1 MNNII
6 KTIRNRFKE
15 EIVTV
20 TLNPVLDKTLW
31 VKDFTPG
38 KTFQVERSESVAG
51 GKGVNVS
58 RALKTLG
65 LGSLA
70 TGIMASGGSEP
81 YIDLMEKDSIQHDFI
96 SVHGSLRTNITIISN
111 TISGETH
118 LRDRGPSLKNSILTD
133 MEIKLQKLSMRH
145 NYFVFSGSLP
155 EGLSDNTYNRLI
167 NTVTKTGKV
176 AIFDASGVPFK
187 EGLKA
192 KPFFIKPNAPEV
204 RDALGFFPETREELM
219 AAIQSF
225 VHLGIE
231 NIMITLGEKGLFF
244 FQGKNIL
251 HARVDIPHP
260 LNTVGSGD
268 ASLAGGLIGIVG
280 DFETEET
287 ARLACAMGG
296 ANTFVSGA
304 CVFNIE
310 DVDKLFDRVEIIIL

>member
-6 KTIRNRFKE
+6 KKIRNRFKE

-31 VKDFTPG
+31 IKDFTPG
-38 KTFQVERSESVAG
+38 KTFQVERSETVAG
-51 GKGVNVS
+51 GKGVNIS
-58 RALKTLG
+58 RALQILG
-65 LGSLA
+65 IRSVA
-70 TGIMASGGSEP
+70 TGIMALGGSEP
-81 YIDLMEKDSIQHDFI
+81 YISLLEKDTIQHDFI
-96 SVHGSLRTNITIISN
+96 SVDGTLRTNITIISN

-118 LRDRGPSLKNSILTD
+118 LRERGPNLNNSILT
-133 MEIKLQKLSMRH
+133 EIETKLKKLSMGH

-155 EGLSDNTYNRLI
+155 EGLEDNTYNRLI
-167 NTVTKTGKV
+167 NAVTQIGKV
-176 AIFDASGVPFK
+176 TMFDTSGAPLK
-187 EGLKA
+187 EGLMA

-204 RDALGFFPETREELM
+204 KDALGFYPETTEELVRS
-219 AAIQSF
+219 IQSF
-225 VHLGIE
+225 VHLGIK
-231 NIMITLGEKGLFF
+231 NIMITLGEKGLIF
-244 FQGKNIL
+244 FQGKDII

-280 DFETEET
+280 ELETEET

-304 CVFNIE
+304 CVFNLE
-310 DVDKLFDRVEIIIL
+310 DVHKLIDRVEIINL